1 MMLPQGCT
9 SSRAGF
15 HFPGQNSFDLRSWNH
30 PTFIFWNSV
39 LFARHIHDDSTM
51 TDFPIRKCAVDD
63 AATLSTLSARLFTET
78 YGPTHP
84 EPELSRYL
92 ARSFAVE
99 GVRAAIEDD
108 AVTMLL
114 AEDPRGRAI
123 GYSYIRTSPDPPP
136 GVSGDRV
143 FEIVRFYVD
152 GAFQGRGVGAA
163 LMQASLNETK
173 RRGADTVW
181 LQVWKEAPWAVGF
194 YERMGFTVVGSA
206 KFYFGE
212 QIGDDHVMAKSV

>member
-1 MMLPQGCT
+1 MTGFSIRQCT
-9 SSRAGF
+9 
-15 HFPGQNSFDLRSWNH
+15 
-30 PTFIFWNSV
+30 
-39 LFARHIHDDSTM
+39 
-51 TDFPIRKCAVDD
+51 VDD
-63 AATLSTLSARLFTET
+63 ATTLSALSARLFTET

-108 AVTMLL
+108 SVAMLI
-114 AEDPRGRAI
+114 AEDPRGHAIAYAYVRA
-123 GYSYIRTSPDPPP
+123 SPDPPA

-152 GAFQGRGVGAA
+152 ATFQGRGVGAS
-163 LMQASLNETK
+163 LMRASLDETK

-212 QIGDDHVMAKSV
+212 QIGDDHVMARSV

>member
-1 MMLPQGCT
+1 MT
-9 SSRAGF
+9 A
-15 HFPGQNSFDLRSWNH
+15 
-30 PTFIFWNSV
+30 
-39 LFARHIHDDSTM
+39 TM
-51 TDFPIRKCAVDD
+51 TGFSIRQSSVAD
-63 AATLSTLSARLFTET
+63 AATLSALSARLFTET

-99 GVRAAIEDD
+99 GVRAAIADD
-108 AVTMLL
+108 GVTMFI
-114 AEDPRGRAI
+114 AEDPGGRAI
-123 GYSYIRTSPDPPP
+123 AYAYIRTSPEPPA

-163 LMQASLNETK
+163 LMQQCVDETR

-181 LQVWKEAPWAVGF
+181 LQVWKEAPWAIGF